1 MTRRAGAAVAVAL
14 ALLIVLTTGC
24 GGRADFDEPVTFA
37 DVEGVVHDA
46 GLSICS
52 TSRHTDGL
60 ANQAEATR
68 VYRIGEVCP
77 SDDVV
82 RLVVDRFADE
92 QHRDGAARQFEVL
105 SRPRGD
111 GVVWTW
117 GPLTLFAT
125 AEHDDAVMDR
135 LVAAFDEAGAS

>member
-1 MTRRAGAAVAVAL
+1 MTRRAGAAAVVAL
-14 ALLIVLTTGC
+14 ALVIGLAAGC
-24 GGRADFDEPVTFA
+24 SDRADFDDPVTFG
-37 DVEGVVHDA
+37 DVEHVVRDA

-52 TSRHTDGL
+52 TSRHGDGL

-77 SDDVV
+77 SDDGV

-105 SRPRGD
+105 ARPRGD

-135 LVAAFDEAGAS
+135 LTAALDEAGAS